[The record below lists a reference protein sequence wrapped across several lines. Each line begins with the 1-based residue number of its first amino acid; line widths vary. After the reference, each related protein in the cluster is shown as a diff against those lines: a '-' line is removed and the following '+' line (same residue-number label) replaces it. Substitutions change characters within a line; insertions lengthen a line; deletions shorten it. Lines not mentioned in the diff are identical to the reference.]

1 MFWKKKPATGEP
13 KAKEPSPK
21 EIIINQIERLGL
33 GQTVSYRL
41 PETFGG
47 ELAVIELNQQ
57 YLYQKKARKY
67 ILSMEKVV
75 GGKAAGKKSL
85 LFASNNPMHIASWIL
100 DRNGLF
106 IGAE

>member
-1 MFWKKKPATGEP
+1 MFWKKKPAAGEP

-41 PETFGG
+41 PENRSGQ
-47 ELAVIELNQQ
+47 LAVIELDPQH
-57 YLYQKKARKY
+57 LYQKKARKY

-75 GGKAAGKKSL
+75 DGKAAGERTL
-85 LFASNNPMHIASWIL
+85 LFASNNPKDIATWIIDL
-100 DRNGLF
+100 NGLF